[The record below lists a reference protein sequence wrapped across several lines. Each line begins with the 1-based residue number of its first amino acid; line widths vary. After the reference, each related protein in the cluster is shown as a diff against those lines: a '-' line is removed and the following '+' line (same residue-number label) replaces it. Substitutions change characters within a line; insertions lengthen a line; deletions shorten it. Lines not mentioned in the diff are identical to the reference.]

1 MVSISSNSVLSYIS
15 LEELLRD
22 SNQFVFILDRSGK
35 MILVNDFGSVTL
47 GYRPEEIV
55 GMNLFTDFVP
65 SESREQAAEDFR
77 ECLRNS
83 EEAVFLQKYPVKCR
97 DGNTVDCAWQNR
109 KVRDEDGIIMCVL
122 VSGHSESGVRGPSD
136 EIARS
141 DSRYRNLVEKSLQGL
156 VIAQD
161 DPVRISFASEPMYEI
176 CGYTPE
182 ELTGMDQNRIVD
194 LIHPDDRKQF
204 FETFKK
210 RISGEDPPS
219 RSEYRIMH
227 SDGELRWVALYS
239 TLTEYEGE
247 PATQTVFLDITESKQ
262 ALEALRESE
271 EKYRTVVE
279 KSNDAIIIH
288 RDGIVV
294 FANKKAMELTG
305 YTLKEFLGKSVLDYV
320 SDESRPLII
329 KNMTDRISGFGAPEV
344 YNIEVVASDGSAI
357 PVELNISQIHY
368 DGHQAY
374 LVIFHDLSERMELED
389 QLRQA
394 QKMDAVGQLAGGVAH
409 DFNNILQ
416 IINGYSE
423 LAESTLDK
431 DSPAYTMLKQIS
443 EAGERAGDLVKQLLA
458 FSRNQLIVTRVLE
471 LNKVISEH
479 LNMLKRV
486 IGEDIVLDFSSSSD
500 SLYVNADPSMMG
512 QILLNICLN
521 ARDAMSD
528 GGEIKV
534 VTEKAELDRQFCE
547 AHPSSDPGEYAMIS
561 ISDNGHGMEKE
572 TLSRIFEPFFS
583 TKGITAGTGLGLSTV
598 YGIVTQH
605 DGAITAESQ
614 KGMGSTFRVYLPIS
628 DSPEEIE
635 NIPQEYE
642 MEEGESKTIII
653 TEDDENVRNLT
664 REILMEAGHE
674 VIAAAN
680 GEEAVLLIT
689 DSPESV
695 DLVILDVVMPVMG
708 GYEAAEKIREI
719 RPDIPLVFCSGY
731 RQDRDSDRVDKFKK
745 NTRFLSKPYSMSDL
759 LNLMGELFTKT

>member
-15 LEELLRD
+15 LDELLRD
-22 SNQFVFILDRSGK
+22 SNQFVFVLDRSGK

-77 ECLRNS
+77 ENLRNA
-83 EEAVFLQKYPVKCR
+83 EEAVFLQKYPLTCR
-97 DGNTVDCAWQNR
+97 DGNTIDCAWQNR
-109 KVRDEDGIIMCVL
+109 IVRDEDGIIMCVL
-122 VSGHSESGVRGPSD
+122 VSGHAEGNVRTLPD
-136 EIARS
+136 EISSS

-161 DPVRISFASEPMYEI
+161 DPVRISFASEPMHEI

-182 ELTGMDQNRIVD
+182 ELTTMDQDEIIE
-194 LIHPDDRKQF
+194 LIHPEDRKKF
-204 FETFKK
+204 FETFRK
-210 RISGEDPPS
+210 RISGEEPPS

-227 SDGELRWVALYS
+227 RDGDLRWVALYS

-271 EKYRTVVE
+271 EKYRNVVE
-279 KSNDAIIIH
+279 NSNDAIIIH
-288 RDGIVV
+288 RDGIIV
-294 FANKKAMELTG
+294 FANTKAMELTG
-305 YTLKEFLGKSVLDYV
+305 YTQVEFLGNSVLDYV
-320 SDESRPLII
+320 TDESRSMII
-329 KNMTDRISGFGAPEV
+329 KYMTDRISGFGAPEI
-344 YNIEVVASDGSAI
+344 YSIEVVASDESTI
-357 PVELNISQIHY
+357 PVEVNVSQIQY
-368 DGHQAY
+368 EGQQAY
-374 LVIFHDLSERMELED
+374 LVIFHDLSERQELED

-471 LNKVISEH
+471 LNSVISEH

-486 IGEDIVLDFSSSSD
+486 IGEDIVLDFSSSSEP
-500 SLYVNADPSMMG
+500 LYVNADPSMMG

-521 ARDAMSD
+521 ARDAMPD
-528 GGEIKV
+528 GGEISV
-534 VTEKAELDRQFCE
+534 GTERTELDRQFCE
-547 AHPSSDPGEYAMIS
+547 THPSADPGEYAVIS
-561 ISDNGHGMEKE
+561 ISDNGHGMDRE

-605 DGAITAESQ
+605 DGAITAESE
-614 KGMGSTFRVYLPIS
+614 KEMGSTFRVYLPIS

-674 VIAAAN
+674 VITASN
-680 GEEAVLLIT
+680 GEEAVLLIK

-719 RPDIPLVFCSGY
+719 RPDIPLIFCSGY
-731 RQDRDSDRVDKFKK
+731 RQDRDSDRVDNFKE

-759 LNLMGELFTKT
+759 LNVMGELFTKT